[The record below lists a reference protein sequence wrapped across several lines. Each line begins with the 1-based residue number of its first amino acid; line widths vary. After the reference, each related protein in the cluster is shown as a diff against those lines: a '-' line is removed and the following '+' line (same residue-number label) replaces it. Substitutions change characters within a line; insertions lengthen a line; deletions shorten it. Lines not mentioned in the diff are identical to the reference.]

1 MQSKNTY
8 SVAFLTRSARSK
20 VNHLPIYCRITVN
33 SQRTEFSI
41 KRSVPS
47 KLWNNGR
54 VKGNSEEART
64 LREYL
69 KQVEAK
75 LFEYYRNLL
84 ADDEII
90 TVEAL
95 KNAYLG
101 IEQQQYSLLELMDY
115 HNNQLKD
122 ALEWGTLK
130 NYFTTQN
137 YVKQFLTERLRKKDI
152 YLSQLS
158 YQFITE
164 LDMYLRSYQPK
175 DHRKPMGNNTVMKHL
190 ERLRK
195 MVNLAIKNE
204 WLDKDPFHKFKL
216 KFEKKDRGYLTQ
228 DELQRIEERD
238 FRLERLNQTR
248 DIFIFSCYTGLSY
261 AEVFDLTPEHIVIG
275 LDGERWIRGQRKKSK
290 EWYSVPLLPQA
301 LAIIN
306 RYQDNI
312 MAQANGK
319 VLPVYTNQKT
329 NAYLKEIAFL
339 CEIDKN
345 LTYHLARHTFA
356 TTVTLANGVPIESVS
371 KMLGHTSLRTTQIYA
386 RVVEEKLSQDM
397 RQLKETLNE
406 KNELSSRNSEN
417 LVTKLSD

>member
-1 MQSKNTY
+1 MHNKNTF
-8 SVAFLTRSARSK
+8 STAFLLRTAK
-20 VNHLPIYCRITVN
+20 MKLGKAPIYCRITVN
-33 SQRTEFSI
+33 GQRIEFSV
-41 KRSVPS
+41 KRSVPA

-54 VKGNSEEART
+54 VKGNSEESRT

-69 KQVEAK
+69 RQVEAK
-75 LFEYYRNLL
+75 LFEHYRNLL
-84 ADDEII
+84 ADNEMV

-101 IEQQQYSLLELMDY
+101 IEKKQYSLLELMDY
-115 HNNQLKD
+115 HNNQHKD
-122 ALEWGTLK
+122 GLEWGTLK

-137 YVKQFLTERLRKKDI
+137 YVKQFLAERLRKKDV
-152 YLSQLS
+152 YLCQLS

-164 LDMYLRSYQPK
+164 LEMYLRAYQPT
-175 DHRKPMGNNTVMKHL
+175 DHRKPMSNNTVMKHL

-228 DELQRIEERD
+228 DELRRIEEKD

-248 DIFIFSCYTGLSY
+248 DIFVFSCYTGLSY
-261 AEVFDLTPEHIVIG
+261 AEVYDLKPEHLVIG

-301 LAIIN
+301 LAIIE
-306 RYQDNI
+306 RYKENI
-312 MAQANGK
+312 MVQAHEK

-329 NAYLKEIAFL
+329 NSYLKEIAHL
-339 CEIDKN
+339 CGIDKN
-345 LTYHLARHTFA
+345 MTYHLARHTFA

-386 RVVEEKLSQDM
+386 RVVEQKLSNDM
-397 RQLKETLNE
+397 QLLKA
-406 KNELSSRNSEN
+406 
-417 LVTKLSD
+417 KLSVDRENMSKEDKKSGT

>member
-1 MQSKNTY
+1 MNNTNTY
-8 SVAFLTRSARSK
+8 SVAFLTRSARAKGKDAS
-20 VNHLPIYCRITVN
+20 IYCRITVN
-33 SQRTEFSI
+33 GQRTEFAI
-41 KRSVPS
+41 KRSVAPR
-47 KLWNNGR
+47 LWNNGS
-54 VKGNSEEART
+54 VKGNSEEARA

-75 LFEYYRNLL
+75 LFEHYRSLL
-84 ADDEII
+84 ADDEIV
-90 TVEAL
+90 TAEDL

-101 IEQQQYSLLELMDY
+101 IKKQQYSLLELMDY
-115 HNNQLKD
+115 HNHQLKD
-122 ALEWGTLK
+122 SLEWGTLK
-130 NYFTTQN
+130 NYYTTQS
-137 YVKQFLTERLRKKDI
+137 YVKQFLEQRLRKKDI

-164 LDMYLRSYQPK
+164 LEMYLRSYQPK
-175 DHRKPMGNNTVMKHL
+175 DHRKPMGNNTVMKHI

-195 MVNLAIKNE
+195 VVNLAIKNE

-228 DELQRIEERD
+228 AELCRIEERD

-261 AEVFDLTPEHIVIG
+261 AEVYDLKPEHIVMG
-275 LDGERWIRGQRKKSK
+275 LDGERWIWGQRKKSK

-301 LAIIN
+301 LAIIE
-306 RYQDNI
+306 RYKDNI
-312 MAQANGK
+312 TAQANGK

-329 NAYLKEIAFL
+329 NSYLKEIAYL

-356 TTVTLANGVPIESVS
+356 TTVTLSNGVPIESVS
-371 KMLGHTSLRTTQIYA
+371 KMLGHSSLRTTQIYA
-386 RVVEEKLSQDM
+386 RVVEQKLSNDM
-397 RQLKETLNE
+397 KLLKGKLIENKYGENE
-406 KNELSSRNSEN
+406 DKKMTS
-417 LVTKLSD
+417 

>member
-1 MQSKNTY
+1 MNNKNTY
-8 SVAFLTRSARSK
+8 SVAFLSRTARSK
-20 VNHLPIYCRITVN
+20 GKDAPIYCRITVN

-41 KRSVPS
+41 KRSVNL
-47 KLWNNGR
+47 KLWNNGS
-54 VKGNSEEART
+54 VKGNSEEARS
-64 LREYL
+64 LKEYL

-75 LFEYYRNLL
+75 IFEHYRNLL
-84 ADDEII
+84 ADDELV
-90 TVEAL
+90 TPEAL

-101 IEQQQYSLLELMDY
+101 IETEQHSLLELIGY

-122 ALEWGTLK
+122 SLEWGTLK
-130 NYFTTQN
+130 NYFTTQK
-137 YVKQFLTERLRKKDI
+137 YVKEFLEKRLQKKDI

-158 YQFITE
+158 YRFVTE
-164 LDMYLRSYQPK
+164 FEVFLRSYQPK
-175 DHRKPMGNNTVMKHL
+175 DHRKPMGNNTVMKHI

-195 MVNLAIKNE
+195 VVNLAIKNE
-204 WLDKDPFHKFKL
+204 WLDKDPFHQFKL

-228 DELQRIEERD
+228 DELRRIEERD
-238 FRLERLNQTR
+238 FRLDRLNQTR

-261 AEVFDLTPEHIVIG
+261 AEVYDLKPEHIVMG
-275 LDGERWIRGQRKKSK
+275 LDGEKWIRGQRKKSK

-306 RYQDNI
+306 RYKGNI
-312 MAQANGK
+312 IAQANGK

-329 NAYLKEIAFL
+329 NSYLKEIAFL
-339 CEIDKN
+339 CEIEKN

-386 RVVEEKLSQDM
+386 KVVEQKLSNDM
-397 RQLKETLNE
+397 KMLKGKLIEN
-406 KNELSSRNSEN
+406 KYSEDN
-417 LVTKLSD
+417 DMKAPS

>member
-1 MQSKNTY
+1 INSNP
-8 SVAFLTRSARSK
+8 A
-20 VNHLPIYCRITVN
+20 VNRQRI
-33 SQRTEFSI
+33 EFSV
-41 KRSVPS
+41 KRSVSS
-47 KLWNNGR
+47 KLWNTGR

-69 KQVEAK
+69 RQVEAK
-75 LFEYYRNLL
+75 LFEHYRNLL
-84 ADDEII
+84 ADNELV

-101 IEQQQYSLLELMDY
+101 IEKKQHSLLELMDY
-115 HNNQLKD
+115 HNHQLKD
-122 ALEWGTLK
+122 GLEWGTLK

-137 YVKQFLTERLRKKDI
+137 YVKQFLAERLRKKDI

-164 LDMYLRSYQPK
+164 LEMYLRTYQPK

-228 DELQRIEERD
+228 DELRRLEERD
-238 FRLERLNQTR
+238 FRLDRLNQTR
-248 DIFIFSCYTGLSY
+248 DIFVFSCYTGLSY
-261 AEVFDLTPEHIVIG
+261 AEVYDLKPEHIIVG
-275 LDGERWIRGQRKKSK
+275 MDRERWIRGQRKKSK

-301 LAIIN
+301 LAIID
-306 RYQDNI
+306 RYKENV

-329 NAYLKEIAFL
+329 NAYLKEVAYL
-339 CEIDKN
+339 CEIEKN

-386 RVVEEKLSQDM
+386 RVVEQKLSEDM
-397 RQLKETLNE
+397 QLLKKKLANDGGRASD
-406 KNELSSRNSEN
+406 ELKKSG
-417 LVTKLSD
+417 T

>member
-1 MQSKNTY
+1 MSNKNTY
-8 SVAFLTRSARSK
+8 SVAFLLRTARSK
-20 VNHLPIYCRITVN
+20 GKDAPIYCRITVN
-33 SQRTEFSI
+33 GQRTEFSI
-41 KRSVPS
+41 KRSVAP
-47 KLWNNGR
+47 KLWNNGS

-75 LFEYYRNLL
+75 LFEHYRNLL
-84 ADDEII
+84 ADDELV

-101 IEQQQYSLLELMDY
+101 IETQQYSLLELMDY

-122 ALEWGTLK
+122 SLEWGTLK

-137 YVKQFLTERLRKKDI
+137 YVKEFLEKRLRKKDI

-164 LDMYLRSYQPK
+164 LEMYLRSYQPK
-175 DHRKPMGNNTVMKHL
+175 DHRKPMGNNTVMKHI

-195 MVNLAIKNE
+195 MVNLAVKNE
-204 WLDKDPFHKFKL
+204 WLDKDPFHKYKL

-228 DELQRIEERD
+228 DELRRIEERD

-261 AEVFDLTPEHIVIG
+261 AEVYDLKPEHIVMG

-301 LAIIN
+301 LAIIE
-306 RYQDNI
+306 RYKDNI
-312 MAQANGK
+312 IAQANGK

-329 NAYLKEIAFL
+329 NSYLKEIAYL

-356 TTVTLANGVPIESVS
+356 TTVTLSNGVPIESVS

-386 RVVEEKLSQDM
+386 KVVEQKLSNDM
-397 RQLKETLNE
+397 KMLKDKLIEN
-406 KNELSSRNSEN
+406 KYSEN
-417 LVTKLSD
+417 KKMTS